1 MAERAGEPRVVA
13 PDLVAVLES
22 HPMIAGG
29 GVDRQGFAVAVEL
42 LPARAGAV
50 GQVGE
55 LRRADPPIADHP
67 KAHDIAAVA
76 EKGEAVARDVHRGE
90 TPEGRNGAGQRYHP
104 QPFAPTVRTGRH
116 R

>member
-50 GQVGE
+50 GQAGE
-55 LRRADPPIADHP
+55 LRRADQPIAAQP

-76 EKGEAVARDVHRGE
+76 TQGEAGARAVHRGD
-90 TPEGRNGAGQRYHP
+90 TDGNSAVEGKRVYRRVDRGG
-104 QPFAPTVRTGRH
+104 
-116 R
+116 

>member
-55 LRRADPPIADHP
+55 LRRADPPIAAHP

-76 EKGEAVARDVHRGE
+76 EQGEAVARDVHRGE
-90 TPEGRNGAGQRYHP
+90 TDRKSTRLNSSH
-104 QPFAPTVRTGRH
+104 
-116 R
+116 

>member
-55 LRRADPPIADHP
+55 LRRADPPIAAHP
-67 KAHDIAAVA
+67 KAHDLAPVA
-76 EKGEAVARDVHRGE
+76 EQGDACARAVPRGE
-90 TPEGRNGAGQRYHP
+90 TAAGRTGAGPRYPPHP
-104 QPFAPTVRTGRH
+104 LP
-116 R
+116 